1 MLSVG
6 KGGRNQDG
14 DLIFS
19 GSLWP
24 PRQHCI
30 RGEGGGR
37 EGLRRKTVV
46 KFLAELTEAD
56 ARRGYAR
63 VSGKEGE
70 ELSNSGR
77 SPQLWDQDSSRR
89 TRGFGTRAGNGTA
102 KPAKTCP
109 VACGPKKNSAV
120 PGVRPN
126 SGTRRAAGGPRGSEQ
141 ELGMALQ
148 SQPSQAP
155 WPLDPAKP
163 KACRARPKQ
172 RVYVFCHVQNHQ
184 VLLVN
189 VW

>member
-1 MLSVG
+1 M
-6 KGGRNQDG
+6 
-14 DLIFS
+14 
-19 GSLWP
+19 
-24 PRQHCI
+24 
-30 RGEGGGR
+30 R
-37 EGLRRKTVV
+37 ESPRRKTVV

-56 ARRGYAR
+56 LRRGYAR
-63 VSGKEGE
+63 ANGKEEE

-77 SPQLWDQDSSRR
+77 SPQLWDQESSRR

-148 SQPSQAP
+148 SQPSHAP
-155 WPLDPAKP
+155 WPVDPANP

-172 RVYVFCHVQNHQ
+172 RMHVYCPVRNLEA
-184 VLLVN
+184 LLVN